1 MGTRLQWGFTL
12 WELLMTLL
20 VAGILFGIGVP
31 NVMELQRNGSMSAA
45 ANDFVTAVL
54 LARTEAVK
62 RQVPVTLCLTDNPLA
77 GTPTCAP
84 GAVADSTT
92 LGFVVFVDENGN
104 VDANGNPDLG
114 DGTDGNA
121 AIDAGETVLLRTA
134 ARGNPIELSANCG
147 NVSYGPNGWVR
158 QAGALCFA
166 GFGSPVVMLLCD
178 DRGRRAAGGGLSSA
192 RAIRIDATGRG
203 VVLQETA
210 QVNPEIA
217 TTGAT
222 CP

>member
-1 MGTRLQWGFTL
+1 MGTRLQQGFTL
-12 WELLMTLL
+12 WELLMALL

-31 NVMELQRNGSMSAA
+31 NVMELQRNGAMSAA
-45 ANDFVTAVL
+45 ANDLVTAVL

-84 GAVADSTT
+84 DAVADSATR
-92 LGFVVFVDENGN
+92 GFIVFVDENGD

-114 DGTDGNA
+114 DATDGNGA
-121 AIDAGETVLLRTA
+121 LDADETVLLRTEPPGGA
-134 ARGNPIELSANCG
+134 IRLSANCG
-147 NVSYGPNGWVR
+147 NVSYGPSGWVR
-158 QAGALCFA
+158 QAGSLCFA
-166 GFGSPVVMLLCD
+166 GHGSPVVMLFCD
-178 DRGRRAAGGGLSSA
+178 DRGRRTAGGGLSSA
-192 RAIRIDATGRG
+192 RAVRIDATGRG

>member
-1 MGTRLQWGFTL
+1 MA
-12 WELLMTLL
+12 LL

-31 NVMELQRNGSMSAA
+31 NVMELQRNGAMSAA
-45 ANDFVTAVL
+45 ANDLVTAVL
-54 LARTEAVK
+54 LARNEAVK
-62 RQVPVTLCLTDNPLA
+62 RQVPVTLCLTDDPLA
-77 GTPTCAP
+77 GSPTCAP
-84 GAVADSTT
+84 DAVADSTAR
-92 LGFVVFVDENGN
+92 GFIVFVDENGN
-104 VDANGNPDLG
+104 VDANGSPDLG
-114 DGTDGNA
+114 DASDGNGA
-121 AIDAGETVLLRTA
+121 LDAGETVLLRTP
-134 ARGNPIELSANCG
+134 ARGDPIRLSANCG

-158 QAGALCFA
+158 QAGGLCFA

-192 RAIRIDATGRG
+192 RAVRIDATGRG

-210 QVNPEIA
+210 QVNPEIV

>member
-1 MGTRLQWGFTL
+1 MQQGFTL
-12 WELLMTLL
+12 WELLMALL

-31 NVMELQRNGSMSAA
+31 NVMELQRNGAMSAA
-45 ANDFVTAVL
+45 ANDLVTAVL

-84 GAVADSTT
+84 GAAVDSSTR
-92 LGFVVFVDENGN
+92 GFIVFVDENGDF
-104 VDANGNPDLG
+104 DANGNPDLG
-114 DGTDGNA
+114 DATDGNGA
-121 AIDAGETVLLRTA
+121 VDADEMVLLRTP
-134 ARGNPIELSANCG
+134 ARGEPIALSTNCG

-158 QAGALCFA
+158 QAGGLCFA
-166 GFGSPVVMLLCD
+166 GFGAPVVVLLCD
-178 DRGRRAAGGGLSSA
+178 DRGRRPASGGLSSA
-192 RAIRIDATGRG
+192 RAVRIDATGRG

-210 QVNPEIA
+210 QVDPEIA